1 MAQDPRSGRM
11 RRPGMPGDPSNVPG
25 DDEEATLSQAVP
37 NMPLP
42 SYVPPDPVTPPA
54 AGTFMP
60 LPPSLS
66 GGASVQP
73 PAPGQQTNQPGVS
86 VAWAVQTTFLL
97 MFTSLILL
105 VLLVATTANA
115 LHNLTLVVWT
125 VIIIVAVMVLYPI
138 LVFQL
143 ARRAPGQPGKWSL
156 FGPFRRP

>member
-11 RRPGMPGDPSNVPG
+11 HRPGMPGDQSNAPG
-25 DDEEATLSQAVP
+25 DDEEVTLSQAIP

-42 SYVPPDPVTPPA
+42 PYAPPDPVTPA
-54 AGTFMP
+54 APGTFMP
-60 LPPSLS
+60 LPLSLP
-66 GGASVQP
+66 GGASVQSS
-73 PAPGQQTNQPGVS
+73 ASSQQTNQPGIS

-143 ARRAPGQPGKWSL
+143 ARRVPGQPGKWSL